1 MYDDQTVIIAAW
13 EYWQENVMNICDVL
27 HDLVPFEQF
36 KKREKH
42 PSTSVTFGKIAGFSL
57 QLY

>member
-36 KKREKH
+36 
-42 PSTSVTFGKIAGFSL
+42 
-57 QLY
+57 